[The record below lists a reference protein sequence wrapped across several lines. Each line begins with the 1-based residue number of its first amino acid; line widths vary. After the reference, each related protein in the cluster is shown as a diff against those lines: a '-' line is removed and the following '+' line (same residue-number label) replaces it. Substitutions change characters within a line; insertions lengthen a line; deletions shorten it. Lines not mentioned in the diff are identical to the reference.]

1 MGNLKYVVQENSV
14 LVSYLGR
21 KRRIALPKH
30 HSVENLIHFICVNTD
45 KVFGIN
51 QGQTEQ
57 FSTYKNGRQIFR
69 ISKKNEKSLKRYFPS
84 VRPLSK
90 KERYLLKQ
98 TLPLLSYLKGSY
110 YIEVD
115 DFMMLHQFREG
126 ISIYHVLDTAK
137 TEFKLPTTNQFLDIN
152 ILKNIYFSN
161 LIESIDIINSQGQF
175 MLKIFSP
182 EKQIYSFED
191 TNIDGLIFKA
201 IKELMESKLSYSSIG
216 IGRSKVES
224 YEDFLNKQGN
234 GSASVYCQDSLAQ
247 HLGLVLTKEWEK

>member
-1 MGNLKYVVQENSV
+1 
-14 LVSYLGR
+14 
-21 KRRIALPKH
+21 
-30 HSVENLIHFICVNTD
+30 
-45 KVFGIN
+45 
-51 QGQTEQ
+51 
-57 FSTYKNGRQIFR
+57 
-69 ISKKNEKSLKRYFPS
+69 
-84 VRPLSK
+84 
-90 KERYLLKQ
+90 
-98 TLPLLSYLKGSY
+98 
-110 YIEVD
+110 
-115 DFMMLHQFREG
+115 MMLHQFREG